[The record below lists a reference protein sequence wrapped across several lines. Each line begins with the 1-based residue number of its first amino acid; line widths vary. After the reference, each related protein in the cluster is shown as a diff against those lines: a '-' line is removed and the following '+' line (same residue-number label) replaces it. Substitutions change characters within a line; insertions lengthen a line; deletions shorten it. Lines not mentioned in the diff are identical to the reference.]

1 MIESIHS
8 LYKKM
13 YNILLKNTQQI
24 EKIRH
29 ASQVAAK
36 ILNLLCREAKAG
48 VTTHYLDILSR
59 ELHKM
64 FKATPAPLGYGNPP
78 FPASICTSLNDVICH
93 GIPNDRPLQDGDIIN
108 IDVTSIVDGYYG
120 DLSRTLIIG
129 NGSSDAYRV
138 VQASYESLKA
148 AINICKPGAKLSQI
162 GFQIQSVANSLG
174 CSVVHQFVGH
184 GIGCQFHEEPAIYH
198 YANRPRQEII
208 MQPGMTFTIEP
219 MINLGSSEAIIDKE
233 DHWTAR
239 TIDGQLSA
247 QFEHTLLITPT
258 GHEILTLIEPEDA
271 DETVPELFIR
281 K

>member
-1 MIESIHS
+1 
-8 LYKKM
+8 
-13 YNILLKNTQQI
+13 
-24 EKIRH
+24 
-29 ASQVAAK
+29 
-36 ILNLLCREAKAG
+36 
-48 VTTHYLDILSR
+48 LDILSR

-120 DLSRTLIIG
+120 DLNHTLIIG

-174 CSVVHQFVGH
+174 CSVIHQFVRH

-233 DHWTAR
+233 HHWTAR

>member
-1 MIESIHS
+1 
-8 LYKKM
+8 
-13 YNILLKNTQQI
+13 
-24 EKIRH
+24 
-29 ASQVAAK
+29 
-36 ILNLLCREAKAG
+36 
-48 VTTHYLDILSR
+48 
-59 ELHKM
+59 M

-162 GFQIQSVANSLG
+162 GLQIQSIANSLG

-208 MQPGMTFTIEP
+208 MQAGMTFTIEP

-258 GHEILTLIEPEDA
+258 GHEILTLIEPDDA
-271 DETVPELFIR
+271 DKTVPELFIR